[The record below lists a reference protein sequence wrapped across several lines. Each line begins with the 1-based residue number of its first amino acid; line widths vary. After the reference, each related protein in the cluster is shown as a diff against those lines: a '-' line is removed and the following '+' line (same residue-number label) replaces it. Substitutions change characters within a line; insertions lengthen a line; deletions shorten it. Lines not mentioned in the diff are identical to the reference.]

1 MGIEWKDAYKIGQT
15 DIDEQHQ
22 RLFELTNTLSAATDQ
37 STVRKLLMQLYK
49 HTREH
54 FELEEA
60 LMRELNYPDSNAH
73 ISSHN
78 SLLARLNDV
87 SQDVGQGK
95 VDTAAIEKLMTD
107 WALGHILKDDVKI
120 ADFVRQQA

>member
-22 RLFELTNTLSAATDQ
+22 RLFELSNAVSAATDQ
-37 STVRKLLMQLYK
+37 PTVRQLLMQLYK

-60 LMRELNYPDSNAH
+60 LMREFNYPDSNAH